1 MVDSPPGITRASTAS
16 SSRSLRTVDASAPAS
31 RSAAIAHFEELAL
44 NDFVIDPG
52 RYLSLPQAELDID
65 ETIEQR
71 SALLA
76 QLERLTRES
85 READSELAAILGEG
99 SS

>member
-1 MVDSPPGITRASTAS
+1 MLIDELVSLYRDWTAGQM
-16 SSRSLRTVDASAPAS
+16 PAS

-44 NDFVIDPG
+44 NDFVIDPS

-65 ETIEQR
+65 QTIEQR

-76 QLERLTRES
+76 QLDRLTRES
-85 READSELAAILGEG
+85 RAADSELAAILGEG

>member
-1 MVDSPPGITRASTAS
+1 M
-16 SSRSLRTVDASAPAS
+16 PAS

-65 ETIEQR
+65 QTIEQR

-76 QLERLTRES
+76 QLERLTREKQGG
-85 READSELAAILGEG
+85 RQRARGDSGRGILYELRGD
-99 SS
+99 SD